1 MARKTDIEL
10 ALWRSRLLRASFA
23 TGVFQDACAVAARQ
37 VARLERNAL
46 AACNGV
52 PKAWD
57 SVRREH
63 IMGLDDAD
71 TARMDKE
78 NKAARAALESALRPF
93 LTPGCVWKYYG
104 DPRGAV
110 VRIRNKANDRDVFL

>member
-46 AACNGV
+46 VACNGV
-52 PKAWD
+52 PKEWD
-57 SVRREH
+57 SVRREYT
-63 IMGLDDAD
+63 MGLDDAD

-78 NKAARAALESALRPF
+78 NKAAR
-93 LTPGCVWKYYG
+93 
-104 DPRGAV
+104 GA
-110 VRIRNKANDRDVFL
+110 